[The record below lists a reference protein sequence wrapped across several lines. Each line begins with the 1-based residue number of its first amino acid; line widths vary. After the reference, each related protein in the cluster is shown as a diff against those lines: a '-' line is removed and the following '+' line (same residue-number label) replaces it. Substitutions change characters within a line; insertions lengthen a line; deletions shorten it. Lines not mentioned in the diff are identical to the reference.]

1 MRMTASWSGLPLERP
16 NTRLWRDDP
25 RPLASSPLIVEA
37 RLSPSNLSSSLRT
50 RSDDG
55 ACSGNRGV
63 WPAHP
68 RQQGDRAASAPGQ
81 VESHLGRTRLTS
93 DAPYKGLLLGISAS
107 TKGEP
112 GWPPLALFRALL
124 LATWHDLSDVRLAE
138 ALD

>member
-1 MRMTASWSGLPLERP
+1 M
-16 NTRLWRDDP
+16 
-25 RPLASSPLIVEA
+25 ASSPLIVEA
-37 RLSPSNLSSSLRT
+37 RRLPSHLSSSLRT

-93 DAPYKGLLLGISAS
+93 DAPYKAGWCDYYASAFNPARTNPGLMRSEMPKKYWRNLP
-107 TKGEP
+107 E
-112 GWPPLALFRALL
+112 
-124 LATWHDLSDVRLAE
+124 ATLI
-138 ALD
+138 